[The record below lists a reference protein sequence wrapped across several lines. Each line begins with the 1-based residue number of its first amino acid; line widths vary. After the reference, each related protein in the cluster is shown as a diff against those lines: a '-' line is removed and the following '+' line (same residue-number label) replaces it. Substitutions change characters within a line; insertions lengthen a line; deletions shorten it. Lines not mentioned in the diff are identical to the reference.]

1 MAKKK
6 HKSHSHATHTL
17 SVKAQSK
24 LAAQKKRQKITRWIG
39 FGIIGAV
46 AALLAVG
53 GVTQWLLPVYLPLQ
67 KTVLT
72 VNGTKF
78 NAQYIARMV
87 NYYTGGDPTYS
98 YLFIDPVIDQ
108 ITQNELMKQKA
119 AELGITVSNDEV
131 AETIKT
137 AGIKSNPTTRDI
149 VYSSLLAEKLT
160 EQKFKVE
167 IGSAGPQRQVLAML
181 LESAAQ
187 AEAVKDRLES
197 GESFADITVE
207 LSLDSTTITNKGDM
221 GFHPQGILDSLLFAA
236 GLDEAAFSAAEGGI
250 GVLYDEAKS
259 KQLGY
264 WVVKITEKTTTDEA
278 STAKVLGILVP
289 TIEKAEEVRT
299 KLAEGG
305 DFAALAAEYSQDA
318 MTKDTGGDLGTLTL
332 GTSTGPVAVYAFSEG
347 ATVNEISQ
355 PILTKDS
362 NTTGAYWLYQVKAVE
377 SSRTFT
383 EDDLDKLVNAAFSEW
398 LTVIRDDPANEIDRV
413 ELTDEQRDL
422 IAEQSL
428 A

>member
-6 HKSHSHATHTL
+6 HKSHSHPTHTL

-46 AALLAVG
+46 AALLVVG

-78 NAQYIARMV
+78 NAQYVARMV

-108 ITQNELMKQKA
+108 ITQNELMKQRA
-119 AELGITVSNDEV
+119 AELGITVSDDEV
-131 AETIKT
+131 AETIKES
-137 AGIKSNPTTRDI
+137 GIKSNPTTRDI

-167 IGSAGPQRQVLAML
+167 IGAAGPQRQVLAML

-187 AEAVKDRLES
+187 AEAVRARLQA
-197 GESFADITVE
+197 GESFADIAAE
-207 LSLDSTTITNKGDM
+207 LSLDTTTLTNKGDM
-221 GFHPQGILDSLLFAA
+221 GFHPEGILDGLLSADGLEAAVFAA
-236 GLDEAAFSAAEGGI
+236 AQGDI
-250 GVLYDEAKS
+250 GFFYDENKS

-264 WVVKITEKTTTDEA
+264 WVLKVTEKKTENEVT
-278 STAKVLGILVP
+278 TAKVSGILVP
-289 TIEKAEEVRT
+289 TIEKAEEIRARLT
-299 KLAEGG
+299 AGE
-305 DFAALAAEYSQDA
+305 DFAAVAKEASQDA
-318 MTKDTGGDLGTLTL
+318 TTKDAGGDLGTLTQ
-332 GTSTGPVAVYAFSEG
+332 GTSTGPVADFVFSE
-347 ATVNEISQ
+347 AAVVDRISVPVQ
-355 PILTKDS
+355 TKVS
-362 NTTGAYWLYQVKAVE
+362 STTGAYWLYQVKAVE

-383 EDDLDKLVNAAFSEW
+383 EDDLDTLVNAAFSEW
-398 LTVIRDDPANEIDRV
+398 LTAIKNDPANEIDTV